1 MVMKDLK
8 NFTTF
13 KNHESIIN
21 YFSEDSIENINKYLK
36 RGNLVDLV
44 TKYELYYHISL
55 SSYVFETLLDLQE
68 TVKKV
73 QELNLLISPQ
83 KALFDIYNLILQN
96 INKEV
101 LHKDLEEKIRKVAAL
116 QALDDFIKADKE
128 LIGSKYYELQKKEQ
142 INNDKFFS
150 ENMKYNFESNYQKTF
165 EHYNLVIT
173 DKLVQDVKNRIL
185 NP

>member
-1 MVMKDLK
+1 MKDLK

-21 YFSEDSIENINKYLK
+21 YFSEDSIKSINRYFK

-55 SSYVFETLLDLQE
+55 SSYVFETLLDLEE

-73 QELNLLISPQ
+73 QELNLQVSAK
-83 KALFDIYNLILQN
+83 KALFDIYSLILQN
-96 INKEV
+96 INKET
-101 LHKDLEEKIRKVAAL
+101 LDKDLEAKIRKVAAL
-116 QALDDFIKADKE
+116 QALDDFIKTDKE
-128 LIGSKYYELQKKEQ
+128 LVGAKYYELQKKEH

-150 ENMKYNFESNYQKTF
+150 ENMKYNFESNYQRTF
-165 EHYNLVIT
+165 EHYNIIIT

>member
-1 MVMKDLK
+1 
-8 NFTTF
+8 
-13 KNHESIIN
+13 
-21 YFSEDSIENINKYLK
+21 
-36 RGNLVDLV
+36 
-44 TKYELYYHISL
+44 
-55 SSYVFETLLDLQE
+55 
-68 TVKKV
+68 VKI
-73 QELNLLISPQ
+73 Q
-83 KALFDIYNLILQN
+83 LFDIYNLILQN

-101 LHKDLEEKIRKVAAL
+101 LHKDLEEKIRKAAAL

>member
-1 MVMKDLK
+1 MKDLK

-21 YFSEDSIENINKYLK
+21 YFSEDSIESINRYFK
-36 RGNLVDLV
+36 RANLVDLV

-55 SSYVFETLLDLQE
+55 SSYVFETLLDLEE

-73 QELNLLISPQ
+73 QELNLQVSPQ
-83 KALFDIYNLILQN
+83 KALFDIYSLILKD
-96 INKEV
+96 INKEA
-101 LHKDLEEKIRKVAAL
+101 LDKDLEVKIRKASAL

-128 LIGSKYYELQKKEQ
+128 LLGVKYYELQKKED
-142 INNDKFFS
+142 INNDKFFN

-173 DKLVQDVKNRIL
+173 DKLVQDVKNKFL